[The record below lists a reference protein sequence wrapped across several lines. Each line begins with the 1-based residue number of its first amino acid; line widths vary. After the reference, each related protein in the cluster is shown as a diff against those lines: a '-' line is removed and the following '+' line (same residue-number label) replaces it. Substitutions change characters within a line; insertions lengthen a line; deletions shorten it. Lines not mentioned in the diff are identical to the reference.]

1 MKAVFKVQ
9 HDVLSGLRYM
19 QVVKRKGI
27 SVAKEEE
34 MLVSLL
40 FCCVPR
46 RLRPRVNKGWRC
58 SEGLTRGAGVVSAEY
73 SGQADV

>member
-27 SVAKEEE
+27 SVAKEDE
-34 MLVSLL
+34 MLVSLY
-40 FCCVPR
+40 
-46 RLRPRVNKGWRC
+46 
-58 SEGLTRGAGVVSAEY
+58 A
-73 SGQADV
+73 